1 MSNAALSKAR
11 HLEATRKGWEQKLRE
26 DYEREN
32 GFLRD
37 LNETL
42 LRDSKILRE
51 ENERKAAELREKED
65 QLRDLMVYLEA
76 QAMVAS
82 HPGEEMGEGSV
93 SLRGDEDEGAA
104 GPSAGRNATHARL
117 KQKLKQKK
125 SGRPA

>member
-51 ENERKAAELREKED
+51 ENEKKTAELREKED

-82 HPGEEMGEGSV
+82 HPGEEMGEGSW
-93 SLRGDEDEGAA
+93 
-104 GPSAGRNATHARL
+104 
-117 KQKLKQKK
+117 
-125 SGRPA
+125 SGCPFFTLFVYQFSNLIFEMFFLVCG